1 MSRDQFAESVIVVAE
16 EILAKNS
23 PSSGS
28 GGGASPPL
36 PPDALIIVPVRNTVL
51 FPGVVLPIA
60 LGRPKSVAAA
70 QQAVRDQRQVGILL
84 QRAADVDDP
93 SGIDMHR
100 MGTLANILRFVTA
113 PDGTHHLVC
122 QGEQRF
128 QIVEYLSGWPFLV
141 ARVLPVAESSVSGPE
156 IEARFVHLKAQA
168 VEAIELLPQAPREL
182 LAAIQSIDAP
192 PALADLTTAYMDIKP
207 DEKQEILETVDI
219 TARMDKVARLLSQ
232 RIEIL
237 KLSQEIGRQTKSAL
251 DERQREVLLREQMA
265 AIQRQLGEGDEGK
278 AAEMAELDRAIVEAG
293 MPKEVED
300 QARKELRRL
309 QKMPEAAGEYGMVR
323 TYLDWLI
330 ELPWKLPE
338 EKPID
343 IKAARKVLD
352 DDHYDLDKIK
362 RRIIEYL
369 AVRKLAPA
377 GKAPILCFV
386 GPPGVG
392 KTSLGQS
399 IARAMDR
406 KFVRVSLGGV
416 HDEAEIRG
424 HRRTYIGALP
434 GNIIQAIRKAGSRNC
449 VMMLDEIDKLGA
461 GIHGDPGAALL
472 EVLDPEQNNT
482 FRDNYLA
489 VPFDLSRVVFITTAN
504 MLDTIPGPLR
514 DRMEIIGLAGYTADE
529 KLQIAHRYLVKRQM
543 EANGLK
549 PGQVEIGNDVISDII
564 QGYTRE
570 AGVRG
575 LERQIGQALR
585 HAAVRIAESQDGGQ
599 DGGQDGRQNGP
610 IRITRDDLLPILGAP
625 RFENE
630 VAMRTSIPGVATG
643 LAWTPVGG
651 DILFIEATRIPGSGR
666 LILTGQLGDVMKE
679 SAQAALSIVKNR
691 AVALGIDP
699 ARFEKSDIHV
709 HVPAGAIPKD
719 GPSAGVAMFM
729 ALTSLMT
736 DRTIRSDTAMT
747 GEISLRGLVLPVG
760 GIKEKVVAAHS
771 AGIRRVM
778 LPARNKRDYDDIPE
792 IARKEMEF
800 VWLERVEQA
809 VEAALEPRASD
820 KAPAPALAGA
830 EA

>member
-1 MSRDQFAESVIVVAE
+1 M
-16 EILAKNS
+16 
-23 PSSGS
+23 
-28 GGGASPPL
+28 PPL
-36 PPDALIIVPVRNTVL
+36 PADALIIVPVRNTVL
-51 FPGVVLPIA
+51 FPGLVLPIT

-70 QQAVRDQRQVGILL
+70 QQAVRDQRQVGILM
-84 QRAADVDDP
+84 QRDAEVVDP
-93 SGIDMHR
+93 TPIDMHR
-100 MGTLANILRFVTA
+100 MGTTANIVRYITA
-113 PDGTHHLVC
+113 PDGSHHLVC

-128 QIVEYLSGWPFLV
+128 QVVEYLTGWPFFV
-141 ARVLPVAESSVSGPE
+141 ARVLQIPE
-156 IEARFVHLKAQA
+156 PKTNSPEVEARFVNLRAQTL
-168 VEAIELLPQAPREL
+168 EAIQLLPQAPQEL
-182 LAAIQSIDAP
+182 LAAVQSIEGPA
-192 PALADLTTAYMDIKP
+192 ALADLAIAYMDVKP
-207 DEKQEILETVDI
+207 EEKQEILETVDI
-219 TARMDKVARLLSQ
+219 VARMDKVALLLAH

-237 KLSQEIGRQTKSAL
+237 RLSQEIGRQTKTAL

-265 AIQRQLGEGDEGK
+265 AIQRQLGEGEEGK
-278 AAEMAELDRAIVEAG
+278 AAEIAELDKAIANAG

-309 QKMPEAAGEYGMVR
+309 QRMPEAAGEYGMVR

-343 IKAARKVLD
+343 IVEARRILD
-352 DDHYDLDKIK
+352 EDHYDLDKIK

-369 AVRKLAPA
+369 AVRKLAPN

-399 IARAMDR
+399 IARAMGR

-434 GNIIQAIRKAGSRNC
+434 GNIIQAIRKTGSRNC

-461 GIHGDPGAALL
+461 GIQGDPGAALL

-489 VPFDLSRVVFITTAN
+489 VPFDLSHIAFITTAN
-504 MLDTIPGPLR
+504 MLDTVPGPLR
-514 DRMEIIGLAGYTADE
+514 DRMEIINLAGYTADE
-529 KLQIAHRYLVKRQM
+529 KLEIAHRYLVRRQM

-549 PGQVEIGNDVISDII
+549 PGQVEIGDDVLRDII
-564 QGYTRE
+564 QNYTRE

-575 LERQIGQALR
+575 LERLIGQTLR
-585 HAAVRIAESQDGGQ
+585 HAAVRIAEGQ
-599 DGGQDGRQNGP
+599 SGP
-610 IRITRDDLLPILGAP
+610 IRIGRDDLAAILGAQ
-625 RFENE
+625 RFESE
-630 VAMRTSIPGVATG
+630 AAMRTSVPGVATG

-666 LILTGQLGDVMKE
+666 LILTGQLGEVMKE

-699 ARFEKSDIHV
+699 TRFDKSDIHV

-736 DRTIRSDTAMT
+736 DRTVRSDTAMT

-760 GIKEKVVAAHS
+760 GIKEKVLAAYA
-771 AGIRRVM
+771 AGIKRIM
-778 LPARNKRDYDDIPE
+778 LPARNRRDFDDIPE
-792 IARKEMEF
+792 IARREVEF
-800 VWLERVEQA
+800 IWLERVEQA
-809 VEAALEPRASD
+809 VAAALEPEKPAD
-820 KAPAPALAGA
+820 APASVPQFVGA